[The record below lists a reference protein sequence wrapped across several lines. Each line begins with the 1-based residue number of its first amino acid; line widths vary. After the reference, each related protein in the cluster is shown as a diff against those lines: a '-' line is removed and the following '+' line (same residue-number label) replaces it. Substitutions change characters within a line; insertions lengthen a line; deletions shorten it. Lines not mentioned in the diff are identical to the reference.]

1 MGKSKKKM
9 PIVKDN
15 GKSKKKDKA
24 IANRIVRSRLKDP
37 DFVIANGNA
46 YKKEFESYNIA
57 DYVAYWTKE
66 DAIRY
71 YNTSEWVDKKKYPTL
86 ESWLIYWEKCMLNK

>member
-1 MGKSKKKM
+1 MGKSKKKI

-15 GKSKKKDKA
+15 GKSKKRDKA

-71 YNTSEWVDKKKYPTL
+71 YNTNEWVKDKYPTL
-86 ESWLIYWEKCMLNK
+86 ESWLINWEKTMLNK